1 MSKIAIYIILSL
13 IYAISVSAIICL
25 FWLCL
30 KWHKAYKRLLE
41 KYNSTKK
48 ENIKL
53 QHEVYKLH
61 YNTPNVDTKRKENKN
76 GNK

>member
-13 IYAISVSAIICL
+13 IYAIIMAAIVG
-25 FWLCL
+25 LCIL
-30 KWHKAYKRLLE
+30 CIKWHRAYCRLLA
-41 KYNSTKK
+41 KYKSIKK

-61 YNTPNVDTKRKENKN
+61 YNTPNVDAKRKENKN